1 MNRQQWKS
9 PLSKLQAFKR
19 ASGRRRINARRSNLA
34 GQRRLKLIELVKVG
48 LPNAEIARRLDVHRS
63 TITRDLEADLYLQIL
78 ALPRKLNRLMKR
90 MDRIK

>member
-9 PLSKLQAFKR
+9 PLSKLQAYKR
-19 ASGRRRINARRSNLA
+19 AGGRRRINARRSNLA

-48 LPNAEIARRLDVHRS
+48 LPNAEIARRLAVHRS

-78 ALPRKLNRLMKR
+78 ALPRKLSRLMKR
-90 MDRIK
+90 MDRMK